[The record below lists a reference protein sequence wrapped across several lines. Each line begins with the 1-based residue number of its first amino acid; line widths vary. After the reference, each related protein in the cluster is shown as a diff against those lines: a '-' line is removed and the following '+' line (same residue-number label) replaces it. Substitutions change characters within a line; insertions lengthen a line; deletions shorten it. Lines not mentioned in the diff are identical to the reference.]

1 MSELSQETKDF
12 ELTPIELMEG
22 LATNMRAYDEL
33 VAQLPEVV
41 GLKDEALIS
50 LNDLDIEI
58 ADVKQQPQETAYNA
72 LIVFLANKRLEAIED
87 DIKGLESSAFYT
99 DLALRLRGIYTK
111 EYEITALN
119 PEKRIGA
126 FYGTDGN
133 SDLLNYAGRSYQVRK
148 GKVQKI
154 NLDPSNGGFIN
165 VSRRGLIYQAGPLI
179 DRENNY
185 QPLFEIKDL
194 TKKKH

>member
-33 VAQLPEVV
+33 VAQRPEVA
-41 GLKDEALIS
+41 GLKDEALNS
-50 LNDLDIEI
+50 LNELDIEI
-58 ADVKQQPQETAYNA
+58 ADVKLQPQETAYNA
-72 LIVFLANKRLEAIED
+72 LIVFLASKRLETIED
-87 DIKGLESSAFYT
+87 NIKGLESSAFSAE
-99 DLALRLRGIYTK
+99 LALRLGGIYSK
-111 EYEITALN
+111 QYEITAIN
-119 PEKRIGA
+119 PDNRIGA

-133 SDLLNYAGRSYQVRK
+133 PNLLNYAGRSYQVRK

-154 NLDPSNGGFIN
+154 NLNPSNGGFIN

-179 DRENNY
+179 DRENDY

-194 TKKKH
+194 TKK